1 MSCLVPTLH
10 CSSRFLLSSQS
21 RVMRAMLRADMRE
34 SRTGVLLLNYPD
46 KVVRKFTQFFYGGE
60 VEDDHSLDNVC
71 DYKGK

>member
-1 MSCLVPTLH
+1 
-10 CSSRFLLSSQS
+10 
-21 RVMRAMLRADMRE
+21 MRAMLRADMRE